1 LIGIVFFKLPVGGL
15 FSCVTGTSEYSNPIV
30 SDLLALVGLLVLIV
44 NSYLDLKAA
53 QAVVIGEQGMLF
65 ANVPGT
71 IVTPGS

>member
-1 LIGIVFFKLPVGGL
+1 MIGIVFFKPPDGGL
-15 FSCVTGTSEYSNPIV
+15 FSCVTGTSEYSNPSV

-44 NSYLDLKAA
+44 NSYLDLKVG

-65 ANVPGT
+65 ANVSGM